1 MDFDRLFP
9 IIIIFSIWLV
19 GNVIRKI
26 SKADQQKPGHAD
38 QKPGLMKILLQN
50 LAALEER
57 GKQGEDLDIS
67 NHFQPA
73 PEPRSEEI
81 HEKES
86 IIEMAEGSQQQE
98 STISRETP
106 PISPTAVPTKSRPS
120 TIRKKSMAIVGRR
133 KLRNAV
139 IWAEIL
145 APPLAMR
152 EGSKAGVG
160 PR

>member
-1 MDFDRLFP
+1 MDFDLIFP
-9 IIIIFSIWLV
+9 FIIMVIWLV
-19 GNVIRKI
+19 GVFRKLF
-26 SKADQQKPGHAD
+26 KAEDAEKTAAAD
-38 QKPGLMKILLQN
+38 QKPGLMKSLMQN

-57 GKQGEDLDIS
+57 GKQGEALDIS

-73 PEPRSEEI
+73 PEPRSDA

-86 IIEMAEGSQQQE
+86 IIEMAESSQQQE

-106 PISPTAVPTKSRPS
+106 PISPPAVLTKSRAS
-120 TIRKKSMAIVGRR
+120 TIRKKSMPIVGRR

-145 APPLAMR
+145 APPLALR
-152 EGSKAGVG
+152 ESLSGSDQVK
-160 PR
+160 

>member
-1 MDFDRLFP
+1 MDFDRIFP
-9 IIIIFSIWLV
+9 FIIMAIWLA
-19 GNVIRKI
+19 NVIRKLF
-26 SKADQQKPGHAD
+26 KAEDPEKAAPAD
-38 QKPGLMKILLQN
+38 QKPGLMKSLMQN

-73 PEPRSEEI
+73 PEPRSDKP
-81 HEKES
+81 EKKS

-106 PISPTAVPTKSRPS
+106 PTSTPAVPS
-120 TIRKKSMAIVGRR
+120 TIRKKSIANVGRR
-133 KLRNAV
+133 KLQNAV

-145 APPLAMR
+145 APPLALR
-152 EGSKAGVG
+152 ESLSGSDQG
-160 PR
+160 